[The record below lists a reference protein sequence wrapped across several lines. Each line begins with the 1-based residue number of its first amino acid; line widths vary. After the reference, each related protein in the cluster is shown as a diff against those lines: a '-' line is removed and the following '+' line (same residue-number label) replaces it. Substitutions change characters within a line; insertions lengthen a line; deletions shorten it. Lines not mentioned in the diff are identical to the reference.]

1 MKKAIAILVL
11 GLLFI
16 SAPSYADDI
25 RDFQIEGISIGDS
38 ILDYFTKEE
47 IERNKWDYFKSKK
60 FTPLQFNHVSFAET
74 YDAVDIQYKTNDKN
88 FKVSGISGIILYKY
102 NISDCYAK
110 MDSVVNEMEE
120 LFKNIASRGKKTV
133 DKHTGTK
140 DAGKSKVTGV
150 YFTFASGDGA
160 AIQCYDYSQK
170 SGDDD
175 HLRVNLNTKEYIYFL
190 RNEAY

>member
-1 MKKAIAILVL
+1 
-11 GLLFI
+11 
-16 SAPSYADDI
+16 
-25 RDFQIEGISIGDS
+25 
-38 ILDYFTKEE
+38 
-47 IERNKWDYFKSKK
+47 
-60 FTPLQFNHVSFAET
+60 
-74 YDAVDIQYKTNDKN
+74 
-88 FKVSGISGIILYKY
+88 
-102 NISDCYAK
+102 
-110 MDSVVNEMEE
+110 MDSLVNEMEE

-140 DAGKSKVTGV
+140 DAGKSEVTGV